1 MIAEINYQKGIT
13 YDKQRGYEHTK
24 VNRVQIWINGEEKL
38 NEKPKTWAK
47 LTQYC
52 MSVIRPEIQKIVENQ
67 SGEKFERIFNRTL
80 SESIDY
86 SGIKPA
92 VSFSRLLFTDDSYIK
107 SKVYNA
113 SENRKIKV
121 YKDQRT
127 GEDKLICAVFSREI
141 IWVLNALVASL
152 KEFNVGLKIMIEYT
166 PREELEESFD
176 EEQNR
181 IELEEVDFNKIEI
194 QSIDK
199 KELAKDLATVY
210 VYASRISTMIDKLA
224 EKYGIDVITEIG
236 NILK

>member
-1 MIAEINYQKGIT
+1 MITEINYQKGIT

-24 VNRVQIWINGEEKL
+24 VNKVQIWINGEEKL
-38 NEKPKTWAK
+38 NEKPRTWAK

-52 MSVIRPEIQKIVENQ
+52 MSIIRPEIQKIVEKQ
-67 SGEKFERIFNRTL
+67 GGEKFERIFNKNL
-80 SESIDY
+80 SKSIDF

-121 YKDQRT
+121 YKDPRT

-166 PREELEESFD
+166 PREELEESF
-176 EEQNR
+176 EEENR
-181 IELEEVDFNKIEI
+181 IELEEVDFNKLEI
-194 QSIDK
+194 QPIEK

-210 VYASRISTMIDKLA
+210 VYTSRISTMIDKLA
-224 EKYGIDVITEIG
+224 EKYGIDVITEIE